1 MRKTSTS
8 RAKGKKSR
16 PKSKLGIPDLEHSKA
31 AVLRS
36 LASPDSRRGYQH
48 AFDEF
53 VAWYCS
59 EPRLAF
65 NKTVV
70 LRYRFYLEERG
81 LAPGTINVRMAA
93 VRRLAY
99 EASDSG
105 LLSPELAAGIHRVKG
120 VRKLGSRLGN
130 WLTVGEASTL
140 WQLPDGQTLT
150 GRRNRAILAILLGC
164 GLRRRELAELTMES
178 LQRREERWAIVDLM
192 GKGRHIR
199 TVPVPNWV
207 KETLDV
213 WLSAACI
220 ESGPLFRCVC
230 RAGKLWGHGIS
241 EKTVWHVVKKT
252 AACMN
257 VPRLAPHD
265 LRRSCARLCHDSGGE
280 LEQIQFLLGHVSVQT
295 TERYIGCKQ
304 RLRVAV
310 NDRLGIEPG

>member
-1 MRKTSTS
+1 MRKTTTTKA
-8 RAKGKKSR
+8 RGKKSR
-16 PKSKLGIPDLEHSKA
+16 PKTKLGIPDLEHSKA

-36 LASPDSRRGYQH
+36 LGSPDSVRGYQH
-48 AFDEF
+48 AIDEF

-70 LRYRFYLEERG
+70 LRYRFHLEERG

-99 EASDSG
+99 EAADSG

-130 WLTVGEASTL
+130 WLTAGEAAAL
-140 WQLPDGQTLT
+140 WQVPDGQTVT
-150 GRRNRAILAILLGC
+150 GKRNRAILAFLLGC
-164 GLRRRELAELTMES
+164 GLRRELAQLTLES
-178 LQRREERWAIVDLM
+178 LQRREERWAIVDLI

-213 WLSAACI
+213 WLNAAGI

-230 RAGKLWGHGIS
+230 RAGKPWGGGIS

-252 AACMN
+252 AASMN
-257 VPRLAPHD
+257 IPHLAPHD
-265 LRRSCARLCHDSGGE
+265 PRRSCARLCHDSGGE

-295 TERYIGCKQ
+295 TERYIGCRQ

-310 NDRLGIEPG
+310 NDKLGSEPG

>member
-1 MRKTSTS
+1 MRKTSTNK
-8 RAKGKKSR
+8 AKGKKGR
-16 PKSKLGIPDLEHSKA
+16 PQTKLGIPDLEHSKA

-36 LASPDSRRGYQH
+36 LSSPDSRRGYQH
-48 AFDEF
+48 AIDEF

-65 NKTVV
+65 NNTVV
-70 LRYRFYLEERG
+70 LRYRFHLEERG

-99 EASDSG
+99 EGADCG

-130 WLTVGEASTL
+130 WLTAGEAATL
-140 WQLPDGQTLT
+140 WQAPDGQTLT
-150 GRRNRAILAILLGC
+150 GKRNRAILAILLGC
-164 GLRRRELAELTMES
+164 GLRRRELAELTLES
-178 LQRREERWAIVDLM
+178 LQRREERWAIVDLI

-213 WLSAACI
+213 WLTAAGI
-220 ESGPLFRCVC
+220 GSGPLFRCVC
-230 RAGKLWGHGIS
+230 RAGKPWGDGIS

-252 AACMN
+252 AAGMQI
-257 VPRLAPHD
+257 PHLAPHD
-265 LRRSCARLCHDSGGE
+265 LRRSCARLCHDSGASSSRFSFFSGMS
-280 LEQIQFLLGHVSVQT
+280 LCKPPNAILAAGSV
-295 TERYIGCKQ
+295 
-304 RLRVAV
+304 
-310 NDRLGIEPG
+310 